1 MHQQRKRVMDVAP
14 YRTFESRDLEQNI
27 TFAETMIA
35 RQRRERLNR
44 IHDIRSLRALLCC
57 TNPNV
62 QIIWPHD
69 GGELAIRLGLRL
81 KLTTTDQNQRMS
93 PCVRPCSLL
102 NTMLHRAWL
111 LLHVI
116 ESPLAKSS
124 SCVGPL
130 SDQVA
135 PRNEI
140 APAPRVPRTA
150 LKIGLLDKNNVISS
164 YMRYTM
170 DFGLFSIIK
179 LIVVSFFKS
188 YTQMIYTPL
197 T

>member
-62 QIIWPHD
+62 QIIW
-69 GGELAIRLGLRL
+69 
-81 KLTTTDQNQRMS
+81 
-93 PCVRPCSLL
+93 
-102 NTMLHRAWL
+102 L

-170 DFGLFSIIK
+170 DIGLFSIIK
-179 LIVVSFFKS
+179 LIVISFFKS